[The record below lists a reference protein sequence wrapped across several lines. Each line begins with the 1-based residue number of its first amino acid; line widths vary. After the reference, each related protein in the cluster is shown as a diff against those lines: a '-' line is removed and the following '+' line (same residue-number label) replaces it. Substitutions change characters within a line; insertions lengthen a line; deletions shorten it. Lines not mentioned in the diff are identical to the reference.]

1 MYKMEVMVAGT
12 RIVVV
17 EKYKK
22 HYYEKPERNDY
33 RVMNPYYMNNWK
45 ASMVGVGR
53 STVGFVAVA
62 VVAVAAVGPV
72 GFVGSVASK
81 LKI

>member
-1 MYKMEVMVAGT
+1 MYKMEVMVVGT

-22 HYYEKPERNDY
+22 HYYEIPERNDY

-53 STVGFVAVA
+53 SPVGFVAVA

>member
-45 ASMVGVGR
+45 ALMAGVGR

-62 VVAVAAVGPV
+62 VAVGPV
-72 GFVGSVASK
+72 DFVGSVASK